1 MKFSL
6 YAIDYC
12 FTFSRFLCVF
22 LAFLLC
28 YSLLFFANNVLLF
41 ILELNDSKKQIEA
54 LQLLIALLPVP
65 NRDTLKALLSCL
77 AKVASFSQDTVDSE
91 GNMVRL

>member
-1 MKFSL
+1 M
-6 YAIDYC
+6 C
-12 FTFSRFLCVF
+12 FQH
-22 LAFLLC
+22 
-28 YSLLFFANNVLLF
+28 YFFALQANNILLF

-91 GNMVRL
+91 GNMVRI